1 MHDEHRICM
10 MNIETL
16 TVTMVVTLSIAYA
29 SYRIFKAF
37 SYSSKCCGCEGCPLH
52 SHCKSP
58 EGRQN

>member
-1 MHDEHRICM
+1 M